1 MDRRRTLCLLCLGL
15 AVATAHA
22 DEANLSPTT
31 LPTIAAEAA
40 PVTLPVSTVDPPAF
54 DLEAHPLPRSTAA
67 TSPTPGTTETQPS
80 WWNGP
85 EARVVG
91 CLMLLLAGA
100 ILFTKYGPK
109 SMRGAVLTG
118 GSRPSG
124 VVQVLSRFPIGR
136 GRQLLLLECGPRIL
150 LLEETKSRSGGGL
163 QTLSEFSSPED
174 VAALRSSIEAANRP
188 SEASFRR
195 DLERSLE
202 SYSRTGAPV
211 AFGSGAMP
219 SADTIET
226 VDLTRRRPRR
236 SSRGLE

>member
-1 MDRRRTLCLLCLGL
+1 MDRRRTFCLLCLGF
-15 AVATAHA
+15 AVATANA
-22 DEANLSPTT
+22 DQASPPPTT

-40 PVTLPVSTVDPPAF
+40 PVTLPLTTVDPPVF

-67 TSPTPGTTETQPS
+67 TAIAPGTTKPKQA
-80 WWNGP
+80 WWSGP

-91 CLMLLLAGA
+91 CLVLLIAGA

-150 LLEETKSRSGGGL
+150 LLEETKSRTGGGL

-211 AFGSGAMP
+211 AFGGGALP
-219 SADTIET
+219 SADSIET